1 MLAEKTKPAAL
12 GRHGGLRMLDR
23 SGGLIDSEYTK
34 APTRAQPFFV
44 VGADNLVEMFPSLAA
59 ARAFQRRARD
69 E

>member
-23 SGGLIDSEYTK
+23 SGGLI
-34 APTRAQPFFV
+34 
-44 VGADNLVEMFPSLAA
+44 PSLAA